1 MKALP
6 KRLLAAA
13 SFVERGSVIADVGC
27 DHGLLPH
34 YLIKS
39 GISDFAYLIDKN
51 KGPLLRA
58 GENTERYGLSD
69 KCALVLSDGLK
80 SLPEYIAGGDLKG
93 GFPDAVIITGMG
105 GPLIL
110 RILDETPEVIRENVR
125 SWILSPQSLIE
136 ECREG
141 IRTRGFSIFDEKMA
155 EDKGKHYVILRCS
168 EESSIDVFPERKGEQ
183 NEVPRHI
190 M

>member
-1 MKALP
+1 MKNLP
-6 KRLLAAA
+6 ERLLAAA

-34 YLIKS
+34 YLLKS
-39 GISDFAYLIDKN
+39 GTSDFAYLLDKN
-51 KGPLLRA
+51 RGPLLRA
-58 GENTERYGLSD
+58 GENTEKYGLSD

-80 SLPEYIAGGDLKG
+80 KLPEYIEGGQIRA
-93 GFPDAVIITGMG
+93 GFPDTVIITGMG

-110 RILDETPEVIRENVR
+110 RILDETPWEIRKR
-125 SWILSPQSLIE
+125 ADTWILSPQSLIE

-141 IRTRGFSIFDEKMA
+141 LRMRGFLILEEKTA
-155 EDKGKHYVILRCS
+155 DDKGKHYVILRCK
-168 EESSIDVFPERKGEQ
+168 ESSTGVFPDSKGEQ
-183 NEVPRHI
+183 NEVPRYI